1 MQVERN
7 VTQAEIDAAIVACL
21 RIFAA
26 RGRQLRLQREQGKTD
41 EVQTEKETANGE
53 IGGNEQNSAAG
64 SPTPGDIVCKN

>member
-26 RGRQLRLQREQGKTD
+26 RGRQLRLQREQAQAD
-41 EVQTEKETANGE
+41 EMRMEKETADNQV
-53 IGGNEQNSAAG
+53 GGSAQNSATG
-64 SPTPGDIVCKN
+64 SPTLGDIVHKN

>member
-26 RGRQLRLQREQGKTD
+26 RGRQLRLEREQGKMD
-41 EVQTEKETANGE
+41 EVQTEKETAD
-53 IGGNEQNSAAG
+53 IQFGGNAQNSAAG
-64 SPTPGDIVCKN
+64 SPMPDDIARKD